1 MKRHRLSL
9 CMASM
14 TVWSAMILLQSGCA
28 FRQES
33 AVITSKPTG
42 AKVYLDGDYTGDT
55 PLPIPFTW
63 SYWDGNIQSPKHVM
77 VEADGYDKGI
87 KVWSGIRFSIG
98 QSMPLSFT
106 HFDLT
111 PLSSA
116 RPQPGQAIPSQPRS
130 TKASLDQN
138 VLWRAPRRVRM
149 VIVGITDYNDNA
161 IPRVAYAS
169 SDAQLFRSFALGA
182 GVPAENITLLVNE
195 DATRNKITDALLR
208 LKAATTDPSETAI
221 FYFSGHGA
229 PVVEEGKVTAGTLVP
244 HDAVDTSLAFTGV
257 ELAMVEETM
266 TGLPGDSIV
275 ILDACFTGKQGRGVS
290 PRGVKGL
297 LVVPRNFRIV
307 SAPQKKTW
315 WMAATSGDNSAN
327 DFDKAKH
334 GLFTHYLIQALNG
347 ERGVDAD
354 NNGLVTLREAFDWTK
369 SRVESVSVKSLGR
382 RQVPELA
389 GAGDTIL
396 TVIK

>member
-1 MKRHRLSL
+1 MKRHRLSIY
-9 CMASM
+9 MASM
-14 TVWSAMILLQSGCA
+14 AVWSAMILLQSGCA

-42 AKVYLDGDYTGDT
+42 AKVYLDGEYAGDT
-55 PLPIPFTW
+55 PLPIPFRW
-63 SYWDGNIQSPKHVM
+63 SYLDGNIQSPKHVR

-98 QSMPLSFT
+98 QSMPPSFT

-116 RPQPGQAIPSQPRS
+116 RPPIPFQPPS
-130 TKASLDQN
+130 TTASLDQN
-138 VLWRAPRRVRM
+138 VLWRSPRRVRM

-161 IPRVAYAS
+161 IPKVTYAS
-169 SDAQLFRSFALGA
+169 SDAQLFRSFALGG
-182 GVPAENITLLVNE
+182 GVPAENITLLVNK

-244 HDAVDTSLAFTGV
+244 HDAVETSLAVTSV

-266 TGLPGDSIV
+266 TGLPGNSIV

-290 PRGVKGL
+290 PKGVKGL
-297 LVVPRNFRIV
+297 LVVPRNFRIA

-327 DFDKAKH
+327 DFDKEKH
-334 GLFTHYLIQALNG
+334 GLFTHYLIQALNA

-354 NNGLVTLREAFDWTK
+354 SDGLVTLREAFDWTK

-396 TVIK
+396 TVLK